1 MSIEN
6 YPCPHCSGFDLTE
19 VSEYIEPDEQDP
31 LLERYWWC
39 LCCNWKS
46 DFFVYPHTPDKPIE
60 VDQQSYKELQQLLRE
75 IADEHPTNRKMR
87 SALRMLQVIENNQ

>member
-60 VDQQSYKELQQLLRE
+60 VDQQSYKELTAAFEGDSRRTPDQQKDE
-75 IADEHPTNRKMR
+75 ISITNA
-87 SALRMLQVIENNQ
+87 SSN